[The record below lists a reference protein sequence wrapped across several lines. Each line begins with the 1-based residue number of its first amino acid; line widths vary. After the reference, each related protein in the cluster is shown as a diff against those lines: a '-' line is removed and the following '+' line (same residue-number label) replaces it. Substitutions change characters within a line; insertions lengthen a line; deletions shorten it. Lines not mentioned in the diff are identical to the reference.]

1 MGIHCML
8 DLETMGNGN
17 EAAIT
22 AIGAVKFDPA
32 TQDPMV
38 KFYVTVDL
46 ESSVACGMKMD
57 ASTVKWWLTQSDAAR
72 QQMLKDTI
80 DLPTALDAFGDWLN
94 MGGAPDGVWGNG
106 ATFDNVILRSA
117 YRLTNLKAPWSFRQ
131 DQCFRTLNK
140 QFRMEP
146 LERVGTHHNAVDDAE
161 NQAIHMR
168 RIVDELRRTTT
179 IANF

>member
-1 MGIHCML
+1 MGLHCML

-22 AIGAVKFDPA
+22 AIGAVKFDP
-32 TQDPMV
+32 TVPDGPFQ

-57 ASTVKWWLTQSDAAR
+57 ASTVKWWLAQSDAAR
-72 QQMLKDTI
+72 QQMLTDTI
-80 DLPTALDAFGDWLN
+80 DLPTALDAFATWL
-94 MGGAPDGVWGNG
+94 GEIDGMWGNG